1 MFFFMNP
8 TIILCKIFQDDAR
21 QFFSMAS
28 APGEDGKLSYELG
41 MIMKRLW
48 HDHGVQACF
57 YRSREYQ
64 LNDSAAYYLNA
75 LDRISSPNYRPTQQV
90 WSEVRKQSINTRKLF
105 PVLISLPRAH
115 SHVNKRFWCNST
127 PIFALQSNKEKK
139 KFIDFLHCFR
149 MFWERE
155 WRRQESSRLNSSS
168 RIFILSK

>member
-1 MFFFMNP
+1 MVSLFWACCAFFLSY
-8 TIILCKIFQDDAR
+8 ISQKLCQLKFAYSQSGNEKSIQLQHWTEVIKQNETWVMPSHSRTHPDLSFNVHTYLELSKVSGWLQDLNSMIFQDDAR

-75 LDRISSPNYRPTQQV
+75 LDRISAQNYRPTQQV
-90 WSEVRKQSINTRKLF
+90 SSVRSLKLLF
-105 PVLISLPRAH
+105 
-115 SHVNKRFWCNST
+115 
-127 PIFALQSNKEKK
+127 
-139 KFIDFLHCFR
+139 
-149 MFWERE
+149 
-155 WRRQESSRLNSSS
+155 
-168 RIFILSK
+168 